1 MFIIHSTADVNCR
14 SVASCIL
21 IFLFLSSDM
30 LLNTLILLPL
40 LGCTWIIG
48 MLFIDSPSEVLAWIF
63 AIVNSLQVI
72 TSCIS
77 N

>member
-1 MFIIHSTADVNCR
+1 MCTADVNCI
-14 SVASCIL
+14 SIASYIL

-48 MLFIDSPSEVLAWIF
+48 MLFIDSQSEVLAWIF